1 MNVLKTMEDLWSTE
15 DYEIVG
21 SQDEI
26 LRNLDVEILSVKFSK
41 VGQKTFDAYPNLKW
55 IVCRSHGYDNVNV
68 DLAKKYNIDLNNI
81 ETYFIL
87 LKRTAKKNRVE
98 LLRVTNGQKRLDNSK
113 KLLTNALS
121 NIKKGF
127 NIKNRLSCKYCEFK
141 NTEHCT

>member
-1 MNVLKTMEDLWSTE
+1 MTT
-15 DYEIVG
+15 Y
-21 SQDEI
+21 Q
-26 LRNLDVEILSVKFSK
+26 LSYYKNYF
-41 VGQKTFDAYPNLKW
+41 
-55 IVCRSHGYDNVNV
+55 
-68 DLAKKYNIDLNNI
+68 AKKYNVDLKNI

-98 LLRVTNGQKRLDNSK
+98 LLRVTNGQKRLDNSQ

-127 NIKNRLSCKYCEFK
+127 NIKNRLSCQYCEFK